1 MEDVIALRPK
11 LVSFRATGFHGE
23 NKAASSGNEPWNI
36 QLTQSIEMGLATP
49 QKAPA
54 ALQAVV
60 KIDLLAKATK
70 NDAPDQMAQFSADYE
85 AKFDFPINATEAEI
99 FPLIQR
105 EPFQYL
111 LVAQAF
117 PLAMT
122 HFRREMQS
130 MGFDAR
136 ELPLGI

>member
-1 MEDVIALRPK
+1 MEIASLRPK
-11 LVSFRATGFHGE
+11 LVSLRATSFHGE
-23 NKAASSGNEPWNI
+23 NKAASGGTEPWNI
-36 QLTQSIEMGLATP
+36 QLTQTIEVGLGVT
-49 QKAPA
+49 KDVSAP
-54 ALQAVV
+54 LQAVV
-60 KIDLLAKATK
+60 KIDLLAKASK
-70 NDAPDQMAQFSADYE
+70 VGAEDQIAEFNGSYE
-85 AKFDFPINATEAEI
+85 ARFDYPTTVTEAKI
-99 FPLIQR
+99 LPLFDQ
-105 EPFQYL
+105 EPYQYV

>member
-1 MEDVIALRPK
+1 MEVINLRPK
-11 LVSFRATGFHGE
+11 LMSLRATSFHGE
-23 NKAASSGNEPWNI
+23 NKATSSGTEPWTI
-36 QLTQSIEMGLATP
+36 QLTQTIEVGLAVT
-49 QKAPA
+49 QDPA
-54 ALQAVV
+54 SSLQAVV
-60 KIDLLAKATK
+60 KIELIAHAKK
-70 NDAPDQMAQFSADYE
+70 SDVDDQNAEFSGSYE
-85 AKFDFPINATEAEI
+85 AKFDYPKAATEAVI
-99 FPLIQR
+99 GPLLER
-105 EPFQYL
+105 EPYQYV

>member
-1 MEDVIALRPK
+1 MSLRAI
-11 LVSFRATGFHGE
+11 SFHGE

-36 QLTQSIEMGLATP
+36 HLTQTIEVGLATMQTP
-49 QKAPA
+49 KSS
-54 ALQAVV
+54 LQAVV
-60 KIDLLAKATK
+60 KIDLVAHASKADAK
-70 NDAPDQMAQFSADYE
+70 DQVADFSGTYE
-85 AKFDFPINATEAEI
+85 AKFDYPPEATEAKI
-99 FPLIQR
+99 TPLFDQ
-105 EPFQYL
+105 EAYQYV

>member
-1 MEDVIALRPK
+1 VEIASLRPK
-11 LVSFRATGFHGE
+11 LVSLRATSFHGE
-23 NKAASSGNEPWNI
+23 NKAASSGTEPWNI
-36 QLTQSIEMGLATP
+36 QLTQTIEVGMGAT
-49 QKAPA
+49 KDVSAP
-54 ALQAVV
+54 LQAVV
-60 KIDLLAKATK
+60 KIDLLAKASK
-70 NDAPDQMAQFSADYE
+70 AGAEDQVAEFNGSYE
-85 AKFDFPINATEAEI
+85 AKFDYPPAVTEAQI
-99 FPLIQR
+99 LLLFDR
-105 EPFQYL
+105 EPYQYV

>member
-1 MEDVIALRPK
+1 MEVVNLRPK
-11 LVSFRATGFHGE
+11 LMSLRATSFHGE
-23 NKAASSGNEPWNI
+23 NKAASSGTAPWTI
-36 QLTQSIEMGLATP
+36 QLTQTIEVGLAVT
-49 QKAPA
+49 QDPA
-54 ALQAVV
+54 TSLQAVV
-60 KIDLLAKATK
+60 KIELIAHATK
-70 NDAPDQMAQFSADYE
+70 SDADDQKAEFSGSYE
-85 AKFDFPINATEAEI
+85 AKFDYPEGAKEPQIG
-99 FPLIQR
+99 PLFEQ
-105 EPFQYL
+105 EPYQYM

>member
-1 MEDVIALRPK
+1 M
-11 LVSFRATGFHGE
+11 
-23 NKAASSGNEPWNI
+23 SSGNSPWNI
-36 QLTQSIEMGLATP
+36 ELTQTIEVGLATTDKP
-49 QKAPA
+49 GVS
-54 ALQAVV
+54 LQAIVN
-60 KIDLLAKATK
+60 IDLAARASQ
-70 NDAPDQMAQFSADYE
+70 NDAKDRSAEFSGSYE
-85 AKFDFPINATEAEI
+85 AKFNYPPEAKESVVG
-99 FPLIQR
+99 PLLDQ
-105 EPFQYL
+105 EAYQYV